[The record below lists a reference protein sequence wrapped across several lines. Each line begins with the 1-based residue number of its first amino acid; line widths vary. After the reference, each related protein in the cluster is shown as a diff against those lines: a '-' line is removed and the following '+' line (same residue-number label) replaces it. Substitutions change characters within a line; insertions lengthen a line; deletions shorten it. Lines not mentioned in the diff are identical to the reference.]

1 MKNKQ
6 EIVITAMIV
15 VRNEE
20 EYIKLSLKSLLEQD
34 FPEKQ
39 YEIIVV
45 DGNSTDSTLDNI
57 KLLKKEYKGKTK
69 ITILENPKKLLAA
82 GWNIGIKEAKGKYV
96 VRIDAHAEA
105 KKDFLKTNL
114 ETMKKLPKDVACVG
128 GKLESVT
135 LAESDKTISKIL
147 SSPFGIG
154 NSKFRYADKSQ
165 YVDTVAYGLYKKEVF
180 DEVGYFDE
188 TLERNKDN
196 NMHDRII
203 SAGYKFY
210 FNPKIQSKY
219 YVRNSLKKLL
229 RQGFLNGKWNII
241 VFRQSKK
248 SLSLRHLIPLL
259 FVLSIIGLSLLA
271 LLSKYFIYLL
281 GIEMILYF
289 GLAIIF
295 AVKKTKNV
303 FEIFKMMSYFF
314 MFHIA
319 YGLGSVIS
327 IFKGKGEK

>member
-1 MKNKQ
+1 MDCKKIGSLIYELRREKNMTQKQ
-6 EIVITAMIV
+6 IAELM
-15 VRNEE
+15 
-20 EYIKLSLKSLLEQD
+20 
-34 FPEKQ
+34 
-39 YEIIVV
+39 
-45 DGNSTDSTLDNI
+45 NI
-57 KLLKKEYKGKTK
+57 
-69 ITILENPKKLLAA
+69 
-82 GWNIGIKEAKGKYV
+82 
-96 VRIDAHAEA
+96 
-105 KKDFLKTNL
+105 
-114 ETMKKLPKDVACVG
+114 
-128 GKLESVT
+128 
-135 LAESDKTISKIL
+135 SDKTISKIL

-188 TLERNKDN
+188 TLERNQDN
-196 NMHDRII
+196 NMHDRIR

-327 IFKGKGEK
+327 IFKGKGEKRL